1 MLEALILGIIQGIT
15 EFIPVSSSGHLI
27 LAPQL
32 LDMQE
37 HSTAFDVML
46 HGGTL
51 LALLLYYRK
60 YLFRLLT
67 RIFQERQ
74 AQIFVAKILIA
85 IIPAGIIGFLFE
97 ERIDELFKSNL
108 IVAFMLISIGLLM
121 IVADYVYKSRKR
133 EEEVESTSIRQA
145 FLVGILHPLSLI
157 RGTSRSGITILAG
170 LSQGM
175 SLKQATNFSFL
186 IGIPLIAGAVL
197 SHFIGLLQGDLIEES
212 ISQLAVGFVA
222 AFVSGLIAIDFM
234 LNKINKFGLR
244 LFGIYRIILGIFVI
258 IMLL

>member
-97 ERIDELFKSNL
+97 ERIDELFKM
-108 IVAFMLISIGLLM
+108 IKKDSIT
-121 IVADYVYKSRKR
+121 ASRR
-133 EEEVESTSIRQA
+133 D
-145 FLVGILHPLSLI
+145 
-157 RGTSRSGITILAG
+157 
-170 LSQGM
+170 
-175 SLKQATNFSFL
+175 KQ
-186 IGIPLIAGAVL
+186 
-197 SHFIGLLQGDLIEES
+197 
-212 ISQLAVGFVA
+212 
-222 AFVSGLIAIDFM
+222 
-234 LNKINKFGLR
+234 
-244 LFGIYRIILGIFVI
+244 
-258 IMLL
+258 